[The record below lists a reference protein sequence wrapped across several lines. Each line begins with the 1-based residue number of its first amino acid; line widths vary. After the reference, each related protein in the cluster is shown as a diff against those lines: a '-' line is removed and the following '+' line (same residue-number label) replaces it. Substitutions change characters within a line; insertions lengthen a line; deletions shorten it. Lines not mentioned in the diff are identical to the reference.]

1 MPIIWMKQD
10 IDIVK
15 ELSKPILV
23 ISPSFFTSYLCLTG
37 CAIGK
42 QTIEGCNI
50 CPGDR
55 NVLGMDHPLALK
67 EEYTSLGKTQ
77 IECEVPYQG
86 KDVYSR
92 MQQAIDVEYLKYL
105 QDQYRKAT
113 GEDNENLGA
122 FWNHLLSYPAE
133 QFTKKYIFFYRG
145 KWASMFELKAYEKS
159 SNTVH

>member
-1 MPIIWMKQD
+1 MSIIWMKQD

-23 ISPSFFTSYLCLTG
+23 ISPSFFTSYLCFTG
-37 CAIGK
+37 CSIGE

-50 CPGDR
+50 CPKDR
-55 NVLGMDHPLALK
+55 NVLGMDHSLALK
-67 EEYTSLGKTQ
+67 GEYTSLGKLQ
-77 IECEVPYQG
+77 LECDFS
-86 KDVYSR
+86 KDSYSKI
-92 MQQAIDVEYLKYL
+92 QQSIDVEYLKQL
-105 QDQYRKAT
+105 QEQYRKAT
-113 GEDNENLGA
+113 GEDNENLSV

-159 SNTVH
+159 SSTVH

>member
-1 MPIIWMKQD
+1 MSIIWMKQD

-23 ISPSFFTSYLCLTG
+23 ISPSFFTSYLCFTG
-37 CAIGK
+37 CSIGE

-50 CPGDR
+50 CPKDR
-55 NVLGMDHPLALK
+55 NVLGMDHSLALK
-67 EEYTSLGKTQ
+67 REYTSLGKLQ
-77 IECEVPYQG
+77 LECDSG
-86 KDVYSR
+86 KDSYSKI
-92 MQQAIDVEYLKYL
+92 QQSIDVEYLKQL
-105 QDQYRKAT
+105 QEQYRKAT
-113 GEDNENLGA
+113 GEDNENLSV

-159 SNTVH
+159 SSTVH